1 MTNVVRLAGLS
12 AMILVGLTVVFMIV
26 NTIRIAVFSRSR
38 EIEIMRLVGASDAF
52 IRWPFIV
59 EGMLCGL
66 LGAVATV
73 LLVALIW
80 GPIQPLLIEIFQ
92 MPTAVGAQFYTF
104 VAVPHPVGRV
114 GGGDARQL
122 DQRPRPPGRRGL
134 TAQLPQTGAGRRGR
148 VARTASGRNQP
159 LTRPVLLSDA
169 NMDDTNS
176 SGSPEPSGLPEP
188 DSQPVSTRAPIQQSA
203 RSTAG
208 RTLRYAAVFALAA
221 LLGTACLS
229 VAIWPLAAPAPA
241 APRRPRPSSAFC
253 EAYDQ
258 LKAEYVDDLDD
269 DALVEGALEG
279 MFQYGVADPYSGYMS
294 AEEYQNSLGDL
305 SGTFSGIGAE
315 LAVENTENPDD
326 LEACATLSDTC
337 VLVVVAPIDGSPAE
351 AAGIQSG
358 DVIQAV
364 DGESV
369 EGSTIQDEVTKVR
382 GPEGTDV
389 TLTIERDGEVFDL
402 TITRAEIV
410 VVEVESEL
418 LDGHVGYI
426 ALHGFSAQASDQF
439 SEHLGDLL
447 DAGAD
452 QIVFDLRDNP
462 GGYITAA
469 QDIASE
475 FVEDGLLFTQEG
487 SGDEVVDWEATGEG
501 QATDPSVEVVV
512 LINGGSASASEI
524 VAAALDETDRAT
536 LIGEP
541 TFGKNTVQIW
551 DELSNGGGVRIT
563 ISRWFTPE
571 HNSVAPDGVQPDI
584 TVAVPEGTPPDEDPV
599 LDEALAYLATVAEA
613 ASAPG
618 TTIATAAAPSGR
630 ADGRR
635 LGAGNRLVGRA
646 LRVLASAATKGGGVQ
661 MDLPKRATTE
671 AVH

>member
-1 MTNVVRLAGLS
+1 M
-12 AMILVGLTVVFMIV
+12 
-26 NTIRIAVFSRSR
+26 
-38 EIEIMRLVGASDAF
+38 EDAT
-52 IRWPFIV
+52 P
-59 EGMLCGL
+59 
-66 LGAVATV
+66 
-73 LLVALIW
+73 
-80 GPIQPLLIEIFQ
+80 
-92 MPTAVGAQFYTF
+92 
-104 VAVPHPVGRV
+104 
-114 GGGDARQL
+114 
-122 DQRPRPPGRRGL
+122 
-134 TAQLPQTGAGRRGR
+134 
-148 VARTASGRNQP
+148 SG
-159 LTRPVLLSDA
+159 V
-169 NMDDTNS
+169 
-176 SGSPEPSGLPEP
+176 PEPE
-188 DSQPVSTRAPIQQSA
+188 SQPVPTQAPIQTSA

-208 RTLRYAAVFALAA
+208 RTLRYAAIFALAA
-221 LLGTACLS
+221 LLGTSLF
-229 VAIWPLAAPAPA
+229 IGGYLAAGGASATCA
-241 APRRPRPSSAFC
+241 APSEAFEAFC

-258 LKAEYVDDLDD
+258 LKAEYVDELDD

-315 LAVENTENPDD
+315 LAVENTENPED

-337 VLVVVAPIDGSPAE
+337 VLVVVAPIEGSPAE

-358 DVIQAV
+358 DIIQAV

-369 EGSTIQDEVTKVR
+369 EGSTIQDEVTRVR

-426 ALHGFSAQASDQF
+426 ALHGFSAQGPDQF
-439 SEHLGDLL
+439 REQLGDLL

-469 QDIASE
+469 RDVASE
-475 FVEDGLLFTQEG
+475 FIEDGLIFTQES
-487 SGDEVVDWEATGEG
+487 SGEEVVEWEASGEG
-501 QATDPSVEVVV
+501 QATDSSVEVVV

-524 VAAALDETDRAT
+524 VAAALDERERAT

-571 HNSVAPDGVQPDI
+571 HNSVAPDGVQPDV

-613 ASAPG
+613 ASAPAS
-618 TTIATAAAPSGR
+618 TATGAPAAA
-630 ADGRR
+630 
-635 LGAGNRLVGRA
+635 AGPTVIGWAPETGLW
-646 LRVLASAATKGGGVQ
+646 AA
-661 MDLPKRATTE
+661 RYAC
-671 AVH
+671 

>member
-1 MTNVVRLAGLS
+1 
-12 AMILVGLTVVFMIV
+12 
-26 NTIRIAVFSRSR
+26 
-38 EIEIMRLVGASDAF
+38 
-52 IRWPFIV
+52 
-59 EGMLCGL
+59 
-66 LGAVATV
+66 V
-73 LLVALIW
+73 LI
-80 GPIQPLLIEIFQ
+80 
-92 MPTAVGAQFYTF
+92 
-104 VAVPHPVGRV
+104 
-114 GGGDARQL
+114 
-122 DQRPRPPGRRGL
+122 
-134 TAQLPQTGAGRRGR
+134 
-148 VARTASGRNQP
+148 
-159 LTRPVLLSDA
+159 SDA
-169 NMDDTNS
+169 NMHDTN
-176 SGSPEPSGLPEP
+176 PSGLPEP
-188 DSQPVSTRAPIQQSA
+188 SGSPDSDSQPVPTQAPIQPSA

-221 LLGTACLS
+221 LLGTGLF
-229 VAIWPLAAPAPA
+229 IGGYLAAGSASTSCA
-241 APRRPRPSSAFC
+241 APTEAFAAFC
-253 EAYDQ
+253 EAYNQ
-258 LKAEYVDDLDD
+258 LKAEYVDELDD
-269 DALVEGALEG
+269 NTLVEGALEG

-326 LEACATLSDTC
+326 LESCATLSDTC
-337 VLVVVAPIDGSPAE
+337 ALVVVAPLEGSPAE
-351 AAGIQSG
+351 AAGVQSG
-358 DVIQAV
+358 DIIQAV

-369 EGSTIQDEVTKVR
+369 EGSTIQDEVTNVR

-426 ALHGFSAQASDQF
+426 ALHGFSAQASEQF

-469 QDIASE
+469 RDIASE
-475 FVEDGLLFTQEG
+475 FIEDGLLFTQEG
-487 SGDEVVDWEATGEG
+487 SGDDVVEWEATGEG
-501 QATDPSVEVVV
+501 QATDSSVEVVV

-524 VAAALDETDRAT
+524 VAAALDETERAT

-584 TVAVPEGTPPDEDPV
+584 TVAVPDGTPPEEDPV

-618 TTIATAAAPSGR
+618 MTSDAEAAPQ
-630 ADGRR
+630 
-635 LGAGNRLVGRA
+635 AGQTVVGWA
-646 LRVLASAATKGGGVQ
+646 PETGLWAA
-661 MDLPKRATTE
+661 RYAC
-671 AVH
+671 